1 MNKYFIMIDSSLKI
15 KKTEL
20 SLKEALKEMKISEPH
35 SSCKFD
41 ILNNSF
47 SVIYNDNAK
56 GELNTLATGLAKE
69 SIHDNVL
76 IVAIKNDKETY
87 IEENIAR
94 QIVDALET
102 IKLDIE

>member
-15 KKTEL
+15 QKTEL
-20 SLKEALKEMKISEPH
+20 SLKEALNEMEISEPY

-47 SVIYNDNAK
+47 SIIYNDNSK
-56 GELNTLATGLAKE
+56 SDLNVLATGLAKE
-69 SIHDNVL
+69 SIHGNVL
-76 IVAIKNDKETY
+76 IVAIMNDKETY
-87 IEENIAR
+87 IEESIAR

-102 IKLDIE
+102 IKIDIE